1 MAEQVSIKDF
11 LRKRQPVTQELSF
24 DGFGA
29 PFIIREMT
37 NKENE
42 SLQSQF
48 THTER
53 NRAGQ
58 KVIQVDTDKYTNALL
73 VKSVV
78 QPDLTSKELQE
89 AYGTLG
95 DAAETLKVMLSMGEF
110 NTLTQAVLDLSGLND
125 TLEKETDE
133 VKN

>member
-58 KVIQVDTDKYTNALL
+58 KVSQVDTDKYTNALL

>member
-11 LRKRQPVTQELSF
+11 LRKRQPATQELSF

-29 PFIIREMT
+29 PFVIREMT

-58 KVIQVDTDKYTNALL
+58 KVSQVDTDKYTNALL